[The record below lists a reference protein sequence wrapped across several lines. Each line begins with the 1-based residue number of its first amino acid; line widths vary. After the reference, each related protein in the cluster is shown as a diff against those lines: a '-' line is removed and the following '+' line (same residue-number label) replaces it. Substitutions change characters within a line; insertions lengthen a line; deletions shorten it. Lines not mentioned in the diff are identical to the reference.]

1 MPHLLQINYK
11 FSVARAEFEK
21 GFDALASQIAQ
32 VPGLRWKIWLLNEA
46 ESRGGGIYLFDDE
59 ESARAY
65 LEGPIIAAMKSLPVV
80 SELSVH
86 IVFRVGGAHGGDS
99 RTNRGDLGTQVGNWL
114 RRANRPTPTDVR
126 VHEDASN
133 QAAGPTGTIW
143 VGLMSSW
150 VI

>member
-21 GFDALASQIAQ
+21 GFDALAAQIAQ
-32 VPGLRWKIWLLNEA
+32 VPGLRWNIWLLNEA

-80 SELSVH
+80 SELSV
-86 IVFRVGGAHGGDS
+86 ISSSVLEEPTAL
-99 RTNRGDLGTQVGNWL
+99 TRGPIEETL
-114 RRANRPTPTDVR
+114 
-126 VHEDASN
+126 
-133 QAAGPTGTIW
+133 AGR
-143 VGLMSSW
+143 
-150 VI
+150 